1 MLSRKW
7 MIRDE
12 ERTFQKQETLKRN
25 AQENKEDVCFSG
37 LEYETV

>member
-1 MLSRKW
+1 

-25 AQENKEDVCFSG
+25 AQENKEDVCFS
-37 LEYETV
+37 VARI